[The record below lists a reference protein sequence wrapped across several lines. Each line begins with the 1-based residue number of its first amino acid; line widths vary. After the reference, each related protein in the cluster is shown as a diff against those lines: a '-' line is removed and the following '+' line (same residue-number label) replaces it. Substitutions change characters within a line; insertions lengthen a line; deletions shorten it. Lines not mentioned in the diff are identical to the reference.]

1 MKVLHV
7 IPSLSPTQ
15 GGPSFALPL
24 MERALRGE
32 GIDVAVAT
40 TDDDGPGARIDVT
53 LGQPLSVN
61 GATRYYFRKQTE
73 FYKCSLPLARWLDD
87 HVAGFDVVHV
97 HALFSH
103 ASVAGARAARRH
115 GVPYVVRPLGVLNRY
130 GMTQRRARLKRLSF
144 RWLER
149 PLLQGAALVHYT
161 SHQERVEAEELGAF
175 APGVVLP
182 LGMDVEALQG
192 VLDVE
197 PFVARWP
204 RALEQQN
211 ILFLSRLDPK
221 KGLELLIGAFA
232 KVTESGLK
240 ALLVIAG
247 AGEPGYVAELKRL
260 VAQSGLASDVI
271 WTGHLAG
278 ELKWAAFGVADAFV
292 LPSESENFGL
302 AAVEAL
308 AVGKPTILTHGVGIS
323 ESVMEAQAG
332 LVVESSSDAIA
343 EAISRVLSDRN
354 LADSLAARGRALS
367 RERYSL
373 RAMGTGLRELYE
385 RAMRRPKGAP

>member
-1 MKVLHV
+1 M
-7 IPSLSPTQ
+7 T
-15 GGPSFALPL
+15 
-24 MERALRGE
+24 
-32 GIDVAVAT
+32 VAT
-40 TDDDGPGARIDVT
+40 TNDDGPGGRIDVA
-53 LGQPLSVN
+53 LGYPLAVN
-61 GATRYYFRKQTE
+61 GATRYYFGKQTE
-73 FYKCSLPLARWLDD
+73 FYKFSLPLARWLDR
-87 HVAGFDVVHV
+87 HVADFDVVHV

-103 ASVAGARAARRH
+103 ASVAGARAARRS
-115 GVPYVVRPLGVLNRY
+115 GVPYVIRPLGVLNRY
-130 GMTQRRARLKRLSF
+130 GMTQRRAQLKSVSF
-144 RWLER
+144 RWVER

-161 SHQERVEAEELGAF
+161 SEQERVEAEQLGAS
-175 APGVVLP
+175 APGVVVP
-182 LGMDVEALQG
+182 LGMDMEALQG

-197 PFVARWP
+197 PFVVRWP

-323 ESVMEAQAG
+323 ESVIEAQAG